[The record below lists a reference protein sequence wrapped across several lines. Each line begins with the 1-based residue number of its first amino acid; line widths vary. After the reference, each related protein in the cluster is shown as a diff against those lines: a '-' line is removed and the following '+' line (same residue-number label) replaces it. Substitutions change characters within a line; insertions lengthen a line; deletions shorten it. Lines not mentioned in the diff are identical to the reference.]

1 MVSVSTS
8 RLNLH
13 FFKLLHAPPSTLTRF
28 NCFFTSI
35 FYRKYTSWA
44 HSADTHWGPQVGGG
58 GWIMYSPLLKDAD
71 WCQPRLVPACA
82 GPGML
87 SRVTGARGPGARGKL
102 STEHTLHRGQWRR
115 GEETIR
121 GNIIHWSNNFCK
133 NRQHTLNFVTAIQ
146 VGRRLDLIKLV

>member
-87 SRVTGARGPGARGKL
+87 ESSEPEEPGPGESWALSTPCTGDNGGEERQRQYGGTSYTGATTSAKTDSTRSTL
-102 STEHTLHRGQWRR
+102 SQLFRL
-115 GEETIR
+115 GE
-121 GNIIHWSNNFCK
+121 
-133 NRQHTLNFVTAIQ
+133 
-146 VGRRLDLIKLV
+146 DLI